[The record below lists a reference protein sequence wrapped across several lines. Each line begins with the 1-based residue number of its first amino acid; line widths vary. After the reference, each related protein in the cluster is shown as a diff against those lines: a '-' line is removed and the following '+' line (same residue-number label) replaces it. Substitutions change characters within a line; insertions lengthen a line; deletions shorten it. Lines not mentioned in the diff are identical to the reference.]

1 MQSEALRIQATMADL
16 AIDANAERVADAA
29 ALTWREIHA
38 VLSPVIGAG
47 GVGALYQRSLHLSR
61 GPYPW
66 LAAVREDPQHPGE
79 FPVLQLVLSQQTTRD
94 VAAANDALLHTF
106 FDLLTSLIGVSLTE
120 RLLRSVRSLPAGA
133 PATQDSSK

>member
-1 MQSEALRIQATMADL
+1 MQSEAQRIQGTMADL

-38 VLSPVIGAG
+38 VLSPVIGQG

-61 GPYPW
+61 GRYPW

-94 VAAANDALLHTF
+94 VAAANDALLHSF

-120 RLLRSVRSLPAGA
+120 RLLRSVRILPAGA